1 MRRATACNGG
11 RQRALCRGCFFDDL
25 HRRCKKSKCQENAK
39 RLKAMA
45 RAGFPDL
52 FGKGAL
58 NSRELRKLQRLATPV
73 RFRSGQQIVA
83 EGETAS
89 EVYGLSQGVVRVYK
103 KLADGRH
110 HVLRFALPGDF
121 LELPR
126 GECHGLS
133 AEAIGAVSASRFARC
148 ELFEFIQASRTT
160 ARLMIDFAA
169 LELKRSQDQMVL
181 LGRGIP
187 EEQLTAFL
195 ANWRKRLPRRPDRFV
210 SLPMSRRDIAAH
222 LGMAPET
229 LTRTFAKLARKKII
243 GVAEDGVELL
253 DIEPNRR
260 PAKK

>member
-1 MRRATACNGG
+1 
-11 RQRALCRGCFFDDL
+11 
-25 HRRCKKSKCQENAK
+25 
-39 RLKAMA
+39 MA

-148 ELFEFIQASRTT
+148 ELFEFIQASRTMT
-160 ARLMIDFAA
+160 RLMIDFAA
-169 LELKRSQDQMVL
+169 EELKRSQD
-181 LGRGIP
+181 
-187 EEQLTAFL
+187 
-195 ANWRKRLPRRPDRFV
+195 
-210 SLPMSRRDIAAH
+210 H
-222 LGMAPET
+222 
-229 LTRTFAKLARKKII
+229 
-243 GVAEDGVELL
+243 GVARPRHTGGTADRISGQLAQAPAATPGQVRLL
-253 DIEPNRR
+253 ADVASRYRGPSRHG
-260 PAKK
+260 A